1 MKNIKNLLFSL
12 LILVVFFSACGKKE
26 ANETAVTMEPAT
38 ATTDVASET
47 KAPETPTS
55 EAPAPEVEL
64 ADVVEEKAPLPDYFV
79 VPLTDNTTGKTMIQV
94 TAFSKQYPFNS
105 YMITSLSGTK
115 VILDQ
120 AATLMKEMYDLKP
133 DLIASTHDHSDHYN
147 PIFLKQYSDV
157 PQILFTVEDFKVKDI
172 RVYTIPSSH
181 FDDNIDLE
189 PFSNVFVVTE
199 VDGLR
204 IVHMGD
210 CGQSELTEEQLVQL
224 GEIDIAFMQ
233 FDNSFS
239 SMSNGNGKGYH
250 VIDQVNPKIIIP
262 THYNK
267 TSVEMLTEKYGEIE
281 HFDNLFTVSKEEL
294 PDSTKV
300 VIIDNSL
307 TYEKK

>member
-12 LILVVFFSACGKKE
+12 LILVVLLSACGKKE
-26 ANETAVTMEPAT
+26 AIETTITTEPDT
-38 ATTDVASET
+38 AATDVASET
-47 KAPETPTS
+47 
-55 EAPAPEVEL
+55 PAPKAEL
-64 ADVVEEKAPLPDYFV
+64 ADVVEEIPALPDYFV
-79 VPLTDNTTGKTMIQV
+79 VPLIDNTTGKTMIQV

-157 PQILFTVEDFKVKDI
+157 PQILFTIDDLTIKDM

-181 FDDNIDLE
+181 FDNNIDLE

-210 CGQSELTEEQLVQL
+210 CGQSELTEEQLLQL

-239 SMSNGNGKGYH
+239 GISNSNLKGYN

-267 TSVEMLTEKYGEIE
+267 GSEKLLTEKYGEIE
-281 HFDNLFTVSKEEL
+281 HFENLFTVSKEEL
-294 PDSTKV
+294 PETTKV
-300 VIIDNSL
+300 VIIDNTL